1 MSDHPQVPL
10 AFVDNT
16 GGRTVDGFMRNEV
29 VGARRVLVCVGY
41 VSQAGLARL
50 LDWLDL
56 MAPDGELL
64 LLVGMAPH
72 NWKFLAKSA
81 DAHATYVLRAMQTKA
96 SELDRALLGRRAGF
110 QSAGRLRI
118 RLREPRRQL
127 HAKLYLIESGPEAWQ
142 GLAGSSNLSQSG
154 LTEPGHEFNLVLDAA
169 TAAEAGRWLEDQW
182 DAPASQPAD
191 DVWLALFDKAAPAGM
206 GERPASVRPEARRSR
221 RSGCWELV
229 LGLPLASG
237 LLLLL
242 LSLPG

>member
-10 AFVDNT
+10 TFVDNT

-81 DAHATYVLRAMQTKA
+81 DAHATYVLRAMQTRA

-127 HAKLYLIESGPEAWQ
+127 HAKLSLIESGPEAWQ

-182 DAPASQPAD
+182 DAPASGRTD
-191 DVWLALFDKAAPAGM
+191 D
-206 GERPASVRPEARRSR
+206 RRSR

-242 LSLPG
+242 LFLAG

>member
-16 GGRTVDGFMRNEV
+16 GRTVDGFMRNEV

-50 LDWLDL
+50 LDWLD
-56 MAPDGELL
+56 
-64 LLVGMAPH
+64 
-72 NWKFLAKSA
+72 
-81 DAHATYVLRAMQTKA
+81 
-96 SELDRALLGRRAGF
+96 RALLGRQAGF

-118 RLREPRRQL
+118 RLRDPRRQL

-169 TAAEAGRWLEDQW
+169 TAAEAGRWLEDRW
-182 DAPASQPAD
+182 KRPCNASRSP
-191 DVWLALFDKAAPAGM
+191 
-206 GERPASVRPEARRSR
+206 RVRPSWTGWPRPS
-221 RSGCWELV
+221 
-229 LGLPLASG
+229 
-237 LLLLL
+237 
-242 LSLPG
+242 